1 MKIAAFYENIKLG
14 IETSGV
20 TYEEALTKLKGD
32 GLELLYAD
40 YKILKQDYDFLIPI
54 IEKLD
59 IGFEGLYGFFDFAH
73 DSEDES
79 Y

>member
-40 YKILKQDYDFLIPI
+40 YKILKQDYDFSI
-54 IEKLD
+54 IG
-59 IGFEGLYGFFDFAH
+59 INGSGFVPFKII
-73 DSEDES
+73 
-79 Y
+79 